1 MAQRFPIFID
11 VGSVAPLV
19 VGADQGLAAKIRL
32 LAGFA
37 PVVDL
42 VTGMDLP
49 PGELRHPQMRHITGV
64 ALQAADSLFRG
75 RPLIIIETGD
85 MALNTRLATI
95 AREAGV
101 PVNVP
106 DCPTLCSFYLG
117 AIVERDPVTVAIST
131 GGFSPVLAQRLRA
144 RIEDMLPTGYGRL
157 AIYLNRIRHR
167 LRHLS
172 AARRRGLQHQI
183 IESDIGTRI
192 IDGDTAQADSWVI
205 AKLTAQMASMSASVN
220 GSVSG
225 RLRVIESGHDDPD
238 HLQRPAAEAIRNADV
253 IIHTQGESPAVLSLA
268 RREVE
273 LLAVGPRPQRRL
285 ADDRLARGL
294 DVVILTDNGMKSA
307 GSSGIPA

>member
-11 VGSVAPLV
+11 LGSVAPLV
-19 VGADQGLAAKIRL
+19 VGADQGLAAKTRL

-75 RPLIIIETGD
+75 RLLIIIETGD

-253 IIHTQGESPAVLSLA
+253 IIHTQGEISGRPVTCA
-268 RREVE
+268 
-273 LLAVGPRPQRRL
+273 PRGGTSG
-285 ADDRLARGL
+285 RGAKG
-294 DVVILTDNGMKSA
+294 TAQA
-307 GSSGIPA
+307 G